1 MKSSIILQ
9 KDSKLTVGD
18 VFVIKTQNNL
28 VLRRKSRSYSYL
40 RKSRNLN
47 SGWSFVE
54 MNKDGKAVYSRS
66 SKMND

>member
-9 KDSKLTVGD
+9 NDPRLTVGD
-18 VFVIKTQNNL
+18 VFVLRTQNNL
-28 VLRRKSRSYSYL
+28 VLRRKSRSYSFL
-40 RKSRNLN
+40 KKSRNLN

-54 MNKDGKAVYSRS
+54 MNEDGKAVYSRS